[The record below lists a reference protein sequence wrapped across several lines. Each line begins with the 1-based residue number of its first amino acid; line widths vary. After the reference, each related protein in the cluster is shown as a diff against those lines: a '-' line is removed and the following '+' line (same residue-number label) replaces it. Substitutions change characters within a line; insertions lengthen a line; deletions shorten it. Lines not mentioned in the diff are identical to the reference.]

1 MKEFL
6 DKTNIREIVLLIAVG
21 VAAFFIGSNQGLRQ
35 QDSKVISELRQKNQ
49 NLVTVVNFSIKQ
61 DTTGSV
67 LKIVKEVGLLK

>member
-6 DKTNIREIVLLIAVG
+6 YKINIREIVLLIAVG

-35 QDSKVISELRQKNQ
+35 QDSKVISELRQNNQ
-49 NLVTVVNFSIKQ
+49 KLIKVVNFAMKQ

-67 LKIVKEVGLLK
+67 NKIIKDVGLLK